1 MNKKMRK
8 AIAVIIIV
16 IGIIGISFLVNC
28 ILVKI
33 LSMCFGFTFT
43 WKLATGIWIIIL
55 ILKNI
60 FNVTVKK

>member
-1 MNKKMRK
+1 LRK
-8 AIAVIIIV
+8 AIEVIITGV
-16 IGIIGISFLVNC
+16 IMIAIFGFSWFITC